1 MNRNDLA
8 EVEAFGWVNTAAP
21 KPAPV
26 QVAMRPRTRPASP
39 DFSAIPGVLQARDQ
53 WILWKLEYRAE
64 KPTKVPYCVEVT
76 DDGAQVKPASTTDPA
91 TWSTFE
97 KIREAFERF
106 VQFDLVSGIGFVF
119 VEGDGI
125 VGIDL
130 DHQRDPAT
138 GRWEDGILEKI
149 LSFNSYAEIS
159 QSGAGAHVIVLGEKP
174 GTRCRNG
181 DLEIY
186 DAGRFFVMTGRHIPE
201 TPADVQEATAGT
213 LETLYREID
222 PGRHTVR
229 PPARSPEM
237 QVLLED
243 AEVIRR
249 AASALNGPKFTAL
262 FRAGD
267 LGEYRGD
274 HSAADLA
281 LGNILAF
288 WTRDRD
294 QIDRIFRG
302 SALMRPKWDERR
314 GTETYGEITISEALS
329 SSTRIYPAAPATGT
343 EAAGE
348 DFDALCKN
356 YPMTDAGNGERF
368 AARWGAMVRYCHPRK
383 IWLEWDGTRWRED
396 PGRAVYRRAKET
408 ARAIYREADLER
420 DDAKRP
426 ALAKWA
432 VTSEGK
438 KRLEDMLFMA
448 TSEKAI
454 EVMPDELDADG
465 NLFNLTNGTLELDTL
480 TFREH
485 RKEDLL
491 TKVAGVAY
499 DPAAACPQWDAHL
512 RLIFGEKEDLIQA
525 FQEHTGYCLLDT
537 NPENVFEIW
546 HGATGSNGK
555 SVTLSTLRAV
565 FGAYA
570 CHTSADTFMENRQ
583 DSASARPELMALRG
597 ARLVTAVETDQG
609 RRLAEGQIKSMTGGD
624 PISAR
629 GLFRDQET
637 FPPLFTPILAT
648 NHAPIIRGMDSA
660 IWRRIRLWPFTVEIT
675 EDQKIPNY
683 DQRLAGEGSGILN
696 WMLAGLRRYYA
707 AGTLAKPPELV
718 ANTNAYR
725 AQQDILKGF
734 IPERC
739 ITGGDERC
747 LRTEL
752 HSAYTSWCTKYSE
765 EILLPKD
772 FYKALREH
780 NFGEWRG
787 TDGRYFVGIRLKNL
801 KELTDFEKELEA
813 GDVSFQIP
821 L

>member
-1 MNRNDLA
+1 MDNRDLA
-8 EVEAFGWVNTAAP
+8 EAEAFGWVNTAAP
-21 KPAPV
+21 KGKPAP
-26 QVAMRPRTRPASP
+26 TRPAAP
-39 DFSAIPGVLQARDQ
+39 DFSAIPALLQARDQ
-53 WILWKLEYRAE
+53 WILWKLEYRAGR
-64 KPTKVPYCVEVT
+64 PTKVPYCVVVT

-106 VQFDLVSGIGFVF
+106 FAFDLVSGIGFVF

-130 DHQRDPAT
+130 DHQRDPVT

-149 LSFNSYAEIS
+149 RSFNSYAEIS
-159 QSGAGAHVIVLGEKP
+159 QSGAGAHVILLGEKP
-174 GTRCRNG
+174 GRRCRSG

-186 DAGRFFVMTGRHIPE
+186 DAGRFFVMTGRHIPQ
-201 TPADVQEATAGT
+201 TPSDVQESAAGA
-213 LETLYREID
+213 LEAQYRQID
-222 PGRHTVR
+222 PGDHTVR
-229 PPARSPEM
+229 PPARSSALPAH
-237 QVLLED
+237 LED
-243 AEVIRR
+243 AEMIRR

-262 FRAGD
+262 YRAGD
-267 LGEYRGD
+267 LAAYGGD

-281 LGNILAF
+281 LCNILAF
-288 WTRDRD
+288 WIRDRD
-294 QIDRIFRG
+294 QIDRIFRR

-314 GTETYGEITISEALS
+314 GQETYGAITIGEALA
-329 SSTRIYPAAPATGT
+329 SSTRVSPAAPATRT

-348 DFDALCKN
+348 DLNRQCKD
-356 YPMTDAGNGERF
+356 YPLTDAGNGERF
-368 AARWGAMVRYCHPRK
+368 AARWGDVVRYCHPRK
-383 IWLEWDGTRWRED
+383 MWYIWDGTCWRED
-396 PGRAVYRRAKET
+396 PGRSVYRRAKET

-432 VTSEGK
+432 VATEGR
-438 KRLEDMLFMA
+438 KRLDDMLFMA
-448 TSEKAI
+448 TSEEA
-454 EVMPDELDADG
+454 VGVLPDELDADG
-465 NLFNLTNGTLELDTL
+465 TLFNLQNGTLELDTL

-485 RKEDLL
+485 RKEDQL

-499 DPAAACPQWDAHL
+499 DPAAACPLWDAHL
-512 RLIFGEKEDLIQA
+512 RLIFGGKEDLIQA
-525 FQEHTGYCLLDT
+525 FQEHTGYCLLDS

-570 CHTSADTFMENRQ
+570 VHTSADTFMENRQ
-583 DSASARPELMALRG
+583 DSASARPDLMALRG

-609 RRLAEGQIKSMTGGD
+609 RRLAEGQIKAMTGGD

-637 FPPLFTPILAT
+637 FPPLFTAILAT
-648 NHAPIIRGMDSA
+648 NHAPVIRGMNNA
-660 IWRRIRLWPFTVEIT
+660 IWRRIRLWPFTVEIS
-675 EDQKIPNY
+675 ESQKIPNY

-739 ITGGDERC
+739 VTGRDERC

-752 HSAYTSWCTKYSE
+752 HGEYSSWCTKYSE
-765 EILLPKD
+765 EILQPKD
-772 FYKALREH
+772 FYQALREH
-780 NFGEWRG
+780 NFEEKRG
-787 TDGRYFVGIRLKNL
+787 KYGRYFLGIRLKNSR
-801 KELTDFEKELEA
+801 ELADFEKELES
-813 GDVSFQIP
+813 GDASYQIP

>member
-1 MNRNDLA
+1 MKESDLA
-8 EVEAFGWVNTAAP
+8 EAEAFGWVNTAAP
-21 KPAPV
+21 KGKPAPAERKN
-26 QVAMRPRTRPASP
+26 QRPAAP
-39 DFSAIPGVLQARDQ
+39 DFSAIPALLQARDQ
-53 WILWKLEYRAE
+53 WILWKLEYRAGR
-64 KPTKVPYCVEVT
+64 PTKVPYCVEVT

-97 KIREAFERF
+97 KIREEYERF
-106 VQFDLVSGIGFVF
+106 VRFDLVSGIGFVF

-130 DHQRDPAT
+130 DHQRDPVT

-149 LSFNSYAEIS
+149 RAFNSYAEIS
-159 QSGAGAHVIVLGEKP
+159 QSGAGAHVILLGEKP
-174 GTRCRNG
+174 GTRCRSG

-186 DAGRFFVMTGRHIPE
+186 DAGRFFVMTGRHIPQ
-201 TPADVQEATAGT
+201 TPSDLQKAAAGT
-213 LETLYREID
+213 LEAQYRQID
-222 PGRHTVR
+222 PGHHTVQ
-229 PPARSPEM
+229 PPARSSALP
-237 QVLLED
+237 VHLED

-262 FRAGD
+262 YRAGD
-267 LGEYRGD
+267 LAAYGGD

-281 LGNILAF
+281 LCNLLAF
-288 WTRDRD
+288 WIRDQD

-302 SALMRPKWDERR
+302 SALMRPKWDEWR
-314 GTETYGEITISEALS
+314 GQETYGAITIDKALS
-329 SSTRIYPAAPATGT
+329 SSTSIPPAARATGT
-343 EAAGE
+343 AAAGE
-348 DFDALCKN
+348 DLDRQCKD

-368 AARWGAMVRYCHPRK
+368 AARWGETTRYCHPRK
-383 IWLEWDGTRWRED
+383 IWLEWDGTHWRED
-396 PGRAVYRRAKET
+396 PKRAVYRRAKET
-408 ARAIYREADLER
+408 ARAIYREADCER

-432 VTSEGK
+432 AISEGK
-438 KRLEDMLFMA
+438 KRLDDMLFMA
-448 TSEKAI
+448 SSEETI
-454 EVMPDELDADG
+454 GIMPDELDADG
-465 NLFNLTNGTLELDTL
+465 TLFNLQNGTLELDTL

-491 TKVAGVAY
+491 TRVAGVAY
-499 DPAAACPQWDAHL
+499 DPAAACPLWDAHL
-512 RLIFGEKEDLIQA
+512 RLIFGGKEDLIQA

-570 CHTSADTFMENRQ
+570 CHISADTFMESRQ
-583 DSASARPELMALRG
+583 NSASARPDLMSLRG

-609 RRLAEGQIKSMTGGD
+609 RRLAEGQIKAMTGGD

-629 GLFRDQET
+629 ELFRNQET

-648 NHAPIIRGMDSA
+648 NHAPVIRGMDGA
-660 IWRRIRLWPFTVEIT
+660 IWRRIRLWPFTVEIP
-675 EDQKIPNY
+675 ENQKIPNY

-739 ITGGDERC
+739 VTGGEERC
-747 LRTEL
+747 LRTDL
-752 HSAYTSWCTKYSE
+752 HSEYTAWCTKYSE
-765 EILLPKD
+765 ETLQPKD
-772 FYKALREH
+772 FYQALREH
-780 NFGEWRG
+780 NFEEKRG
-787 TDGRYFVGIRLKNL
+787 KYGRYFVGIRLKNSR
-801 KELTDFEKELEA
+801 ELADFEKELES
-813 GDVSFQIP
+813 GDASYQIP